1 VQFYNQGSSAY
12 SNYTTLFETSDGWAN
27 GTANN
32 QIAKKGI
39 PLSKLVIGK
48 PVSTGD
54 AANTGYVPVQTLA
67 QIFQTARK
75 PGGVWANTQDVGGMM
90 GWKFHSDPQG
100 AWIKQLKTVTERV

>member
-1 VQFYNQGSSAY
+1 
-12 SNYTTLFETSDGWAN
+12 
-27 GTANN
+27 
-32 QIAKKGI
+32 
-39 PLSKLVIGK
+39 LSTGK

-75 PGGVWANTQDVGGMM
+75 PGGVWANSQDVGGMM

-100 AWIKQLKTVTERV
+100 AWIKQLKIVTEGRA